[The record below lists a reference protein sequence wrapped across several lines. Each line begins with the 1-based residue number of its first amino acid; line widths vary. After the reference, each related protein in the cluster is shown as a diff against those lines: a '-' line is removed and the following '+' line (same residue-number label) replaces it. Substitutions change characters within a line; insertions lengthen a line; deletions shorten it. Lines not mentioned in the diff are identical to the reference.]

1 MATASNSRI
10 AAPQWVNSI
19 YAQFPLVTLE
29 QEDVLDWRQDAARS
43 ASNAVYSLW
52 ISAPIAEDHPHQR
65 PWASGCPVALRVQL
79 LFLLR
84 GVNVDSRVWANV
96 AAAPSGKL
104 PALHL
109 LRENRLVA
117 ADDIRSWL
125 DAQHPLKGPTASLHG
140 MPTQAAYDNALATAQ
155 LVLVRLWP
163 AYIVSMSGDSRE
175 IALMIPGPPPLSAGL
190 TTPLPASFT
199 GDERF
204 IDEDELVEAGIEAL
218 EALRI
223 KLGGRTGSP
232 WAHGASSPTP
242 LDALLASHL
251 YCIYGL
257 PASSALRVKLEQCS
271 ELGDYVDSV
280 LDFADKR

>member
-109 LRENRLVA
+109 LLGSMLS
-117 ADDIRSWL
+117 ILS
-125 DAQHPLKGPTASLHG
+125 KGRQLRALRIDEELMRSLHG